1 MLLNQPWGQLGGAAE
16 GPGTG
21 AEGGTG
27 SCHRPGLGGHQ
38 ERGSGPAGGLAQAPP
53 VKGGD
58 GKTWGL
64 EPETP
69 SKESLVGLTG
79 SQLLSVGTWGTVAS
93 GVTPGA

>member
-69 SKESLVGLTG
+69 PRSP
-79 SQLLSVGTWGTVAS
+79 WWA
-93 GVTPGA
+93 